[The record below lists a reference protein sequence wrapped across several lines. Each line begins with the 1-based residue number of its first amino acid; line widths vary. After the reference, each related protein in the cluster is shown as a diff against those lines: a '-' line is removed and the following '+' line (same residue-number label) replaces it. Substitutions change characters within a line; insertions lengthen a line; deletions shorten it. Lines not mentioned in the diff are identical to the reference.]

1 MRFTYF
7 FKRFWAGVRSLCVE
21 AAKTTVGKLA
31 EGLSKIAVEVVKELT
46 ADAVMGGAE
55 KRQIAFSRIEDKAK
69 AEGVEFSGHAINIAI
84 ELALAVVKE
93 AATQVAQG
101 K

>member
-1 MRFTYF
+1 MGFTDF
-7 FKRFWAGVRSLCVE
+7 CKRFWSGVRSIFVE
-21 AAKTTVGKLA
+21 AAKTTAGKLA

-46 ADAVMGGAE
+46 TDVLMGGAE
-55 KRQIAFSRIEDKAK
+55 KRQIAFCRIADKAE

-93 AATQVAQG
+93 AATQVAQE